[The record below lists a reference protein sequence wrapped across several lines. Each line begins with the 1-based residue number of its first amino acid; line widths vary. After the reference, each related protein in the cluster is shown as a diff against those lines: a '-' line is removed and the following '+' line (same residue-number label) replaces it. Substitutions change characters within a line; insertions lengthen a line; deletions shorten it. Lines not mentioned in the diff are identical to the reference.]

1 MTREYCPA
9 GYRHTRFATERRYP
23 DGSTRQ
29 VVTTDQEEAK
39 RILEERR

>member
-1 MTREYCPA
+1 MRAYDPH
-9 GYRHTRFATERRYP
+9 GYRHTHFATERRYP

-29 VVTTDQEEAK
+29 VVTTDRDAAK

>member
-1 MTREYCPA
+1 MLTYDQH

-29 VVTTDQEEAK
+29 VVTGDREAAK